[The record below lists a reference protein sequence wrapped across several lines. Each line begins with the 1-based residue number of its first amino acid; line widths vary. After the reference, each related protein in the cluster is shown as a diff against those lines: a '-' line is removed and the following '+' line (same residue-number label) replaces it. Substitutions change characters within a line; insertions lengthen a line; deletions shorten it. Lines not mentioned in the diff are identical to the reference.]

1 MNDKHNQ
8 TCGLTIEAATQLFD
22 RKAATSYLNSCSRGL
37 LPMPARTALAEHAE
51 ELASGAVNKSELFLA
66 VEDTRAA
73 FARLISADADEIAYT
88 KNVSEG
94 LNMIAAAIDWRA
106 GDNVVVCLDMEHP
119 NNVYPWFN
127 QRARHD
133 IEVRTVEN
141 RDGHVDSGRL
151 IDAIDDQT
159 RLVTMPSVTFAP
171 GFRAEIAAVGQVCRE
186 RGIFLLVDAVQSVGL
201 LKSDVKQLGVDGLVV
216 STQKG
221 LCGLYGMGFL
231 YCRRDWAE
239 RLVPAYLARFGI
251 DLGSGAHEAAMG
263 TSDYDLMP
271 GARRFDLGNYN
282 YPAIVVAQQSLKI
295 LERVGT
301 AAIETHVKKLSA
313 RLIESLLDL
322 NLPVAGG
329 VPGSHTGSIV
339 CIGEV
344 GKGGHDTT
352 DDLQIAHLSKQL
364 EAAGVVHTIR
374 RGMVRLAFHLY
385 NDESDIERVLDV
397 ARVHK
402 AVG

>member
-1 MNDKHNQ
+1 
-8 TCGLTIEAATQLFD
+8 
-22 RKAATSYLNSCSRGL
+22 
-37 LPMPARTALAEHAE
+37 
-51 ELASGAVNKSELFLA
+51 
-66 VEDTRAA
+66 
-73 FARLISADADEIAYT
+73 
-88 KNVSEG
+88 
-94 LNMIAAAIDWRA
+94 
-106 GDNVVVCLDMEHP
+106 
-119 NNVYPWFN
+119 
-127 QRARHD
+127 
-133 IEVRTVEN
+133 
-141 RDGHVDSGRL
+141 
-151 IDAIDDQT
+151 
-159 RLVTMPSVTFAP
+159 
-171 GFRAEIAAVGQVCRE
+171 
-186 RGIFLLVDAVQSVGL
+186 
-201 LKSDVKQLGVDGLVV
+201 
-216 STQKG
+216 
-221 LCGLYGMGFL
+221 
-231 YCRRDWAE
+231 
-239 RLVPAYLARFGI
+239 
-251 DLGSGAHEAAMG
+251 MG
-263 TSDYDLMP
+263 TSDYDLMA

-385 NDESDIERVLDV
+385 NDESDIERVLDA

>member
-1 MNDKHNQ
+1 MRSHE
-8 TCGLTIEAATQLFD
+8 LT
-22 RKAATSYLNSCSRGL
+22 
-37 LPMPARTALAEHAE
+37 
-51 ELASGAVNKSELFLA
+51 
-66 VEDTRAA
+66 
-73 FARLISADADEIAYT
+73 
-88 KNVSEG
+88 
-94 LNMIAAAIDWRA
+94 
-106 GDNVVVCLDMEHP
+106 
-119 NNVYPWFN
+119 
-127 QRARHD
+127 
-133 IEVRTVEN
+133 
-141 RDGHVDSGRL
+141 
-151 IDAIDDQT
+151 
-159 RLVTMPSVTFAP
+159 
-171 GFRAEIAAVGQVCRE
+171 
-186 RGIFLLVDAVQSVGL
+186 
-201 LKSDVKQLGVDGLVV
+201 V
-216 STQKG
+216 STASTPQPTSIVKP
-221 LCGLYGMGFL
+221 YG
-231 YCRRDWAE
+231 
-239 RLVPAYLARFGI
+239 
-251 DLGSGAHEAAMG
+251 
-263 TSDYDLMP
+263 
-271 GARRFDLGNYN
+271 
-282 YPAIVVAQQSLKI
+282 KI
-295 LERVGT
+295 LVITEPPTTETEEEPQMLEGET